1 MPDYADI
8 KAAASRTRQLIRR
21 TPLLSS
27 DLLND
32 QLGFE
37 LLVKAE
43 PLQRTGSFKFRGA
56 SNALLSLPADGQPV
70 IAWSSGNHAQAV
82 ALAARL
88 TGRLA
93 HIVMPEDAP
102 ELKRS
107 NTEAYGANVI
117 LYDRYSQSR
126 EAIGTALQAKLGGHI
141 IQPYENEAVIAGQG
155 TAGLEIAEDLDAA
168 GSAPD
173 YALVCCGGGGL
184 LAGVSLALKQ
194 HFGQLVIYAAEPAGF
209 DDTARSL
216 AAGQILSNDPAARSI
231 CDAIVTPCPGQ
242 ISFAI
247 NSQLVSAG
255 KVVSDLAV
263 LSAMRLAL
271 DRFKLVIEPGGAVA
285 LAAALEPDFRR
296 EAQGKKVVVV
306 ASGGNLDVDMLD
318 RARAAPL
325 PEGLT

>member
-8 KAAASRTRQLIRR
+8 KDAARRIGRLIRR
-21 TPLLSS
+21 TPLLGS

-32 QLGFE
+32 QLGFQ

-56 SNALLSLPADGQPV
+56 SNALLSLPNDRQPV

-82 ALAARL
+82 ALAAQL
-88 TGRLA
+88 TEREV

-102 ELKRS
+102 ELKRA
-107 NTEAYGANVI
+107 NTVAYSANVI
-117 LYDRYSQSR
+117 LYDRYKQSR
-126 EAIGTALQAKLGGHI
+126 EEIGEALQTRQGGHI
-141 IQPYENEAVIAGQG
+141 IQPYENAAVIAGQG
-155 TAGLEIAEDLDAA
+155 TAGLEIAEDLEAA
-168 GSAPD
+168 GIVPD

-194 HFGQLVIYAAEPAGF
+194 HFGQLMIYAAEPAGF

-216 AAGQILSNDPAARSI
+216 AAGQILSNDPAGRSI
-231 CDAIVTPCPGQ
+231 CDAIVTPCPGR

-247 NSQLVSAG
+247 NQQLVSGG
-255 KVVSDLAV
+255 KIVSDAAV
-263 LSAMRLAL
+263 LSAMHLAL

-285 LAAALEPDFRR
+285 LAAALDPAFRR
-296 EAQGKKVVVV
+296 EVQGKKVVVI
-306 ASGGNLDVDMLD
+306 ASGGNLDMEMLD

-325 PEGLT
+325 PDLT

>member
-1 MPDYADI
+1 MPDYAAI
-8 KAAASRTRQLIRR
+8 KAAASRTRALIRR
-21 TPLLSS
+21 TPLLGS

-56 SNALLSLPADGQPV
+56 SNALLSLPDDGQPV

-88 TGRLA
+88 TGRQA
-93 HIVMPEDAP
+93 YIVMPEDAP
-102 ELKRS
+102 ELKRA
-107 NTEAYGANVI
+107 NTAAYRANVI

-126 EAIGTALQAKLGGHI
+126 EEIGTALQAEQGGHI
-141 IQPYENEAVIAGQG
+141 IQPYENAAVIAGQG
-155 TAGLEIAEDLDAA
+155 TAGLEIAEDLQAA
-168 GSAPD
+168 ATVPD

-194 HFGQLVIYAAEPAGF
+194 HFGQLAIYAAEPEGF

-247 NSQLVSAG
+247 NSQLVSGG
-255 KVVSDLAV
+255 KVVSDAAV

-285 LAAALEPDFRR
+285 LAAALDPDFRR
-296 EAQGKKVVVV
+296 EAQGKRVVVI
-306 ASGGNLDVDMLD
+306 ASGGNLDGEMLD
-318 RARAAPL
+318 QARAAPL
-325 PEGLT
+325 PDGL

>member
-1 MPDYADI
+1 MVDYAAI
-8 KAAASRTRQLIRR
+8 KAAQRRTSPLIRR
-21 TPLLSS
+21 TPLLGS

-56 SNALLSLPADGQPV
+56 SNALLSLPDDGQPV

-88 TGRLA
+88 TGRVA

-102 ELKRS
+102 ELKRA
-107 NTEAYGANVI
+107 NTASYGANVI

-126 EAIGTALQAKLGGHI
+126 EEIGTALQARQGGHI
-141 IQPYENEAVIAGQG
+141 IQPYENAAVIAGQG
-155 TAGLEIAEDLDAA
+155 TAGLEIADDLEAA
-168 GSAPD
+168 GIMPD

-194 HFGQLVIYAAEPAGF
+194 HFDQLAIYAAEPAGF

-247 NSQLVSAG
+247 NQQLVSGG
-255 KVVSDLAV
+255 KVVSDAAV

-285 LAAALEPDFRR
+285 LAAALDPEFRR
-296 EAQGKKVVVV
+296 EAQGKKVLVI
-306 ASGGNLDVDMLD
+306 ASGGNLDGPMLD
-318 RARAAPL
+318 QARAARL
-325 PEGLT
+325 PAGL